1 MNYTLIRDCDVAN
14 GEGIRISLFVSG
26 CPHKCKGCFNQEAWD
41 FNCGQEFTIETEDKI
56 IKMLEPSYIKGFSL
70 LGGEPMAPNNR
81 ERLLP
86 FLKRLKDVYPNKDIW
101 CWSGYDFEELM
112 DLEILNYIDVIIT
125 GKFILEQRDVTLKFM
140 GSRNQ
145 ELIRLLH

>member
-41 FNCGQEFTIETEDKI
+41 FNCGQEFTVETEDKI

-70 LGGEPMAPNNR
+70 LGGEPMAPSNR

-101 CWSGYDFEELM
+101 CWSGYELPELQ
-112 DLEILNYIDVIIT
+112 DLEILKYIDVIIT
-125 GKFILEQRDVTLKFM
+125 GKFLLEQRDVTLKFM

-145 ELIRLLH
+145 ELTKLNN

>member
-41 FNCGQEFTIETEDKI
+41 FNCGQEFTQETEDKI
-56 IKMLEPSYIKGFSL
+56 IKMLKPCYIKGFSL
-70 LGGEPMAPNNR
+70 LGGEPMAPSNR

-86 FLKRLKDVYPNKDIW
+86 FLKRLKDIYPNKDIW
-101 CWSGYDFEELM
+101 CWSGYELEELK
-112 DLEILNYIDVIIT
+112 DLEILNYIDVIIA
-125 GKFILEQRDVTLKFM
+125 GKFVLEQRDTTLKFM

>member
-1 MNYTLIRDCDVAN
+1 MNYTLIRDCDIAN

-41 FNCGQEFTIETEDKI
+41 FNCGQEFTQETEDKI

-86 FLKRLKDVYPNKDIW
+86 FLKRLRDVYPNKDIW

-145 ELIRLLH
+145 KLIRIR